1 VTDHHAARAGTSRT
15 LLLVDDHPLFV
26 SGFGAMLRQMR
37 PEWELLSAY
46 SSSAGVQLLGSY
58 PNIDLAIVDIQLPD
72 RDGFETVAAMGALR
86 PDVPRLIIS
95 GREDAT
101 ARAKARSAGA
111 CGFIAKAGAP
121 DTVLDLIEAILSGD
135 YDMDS
140 GGAHSPEPG
149 LSPRQFEVLMLLAE
163 GCPNK
168 VIRYRMGIAERT
180 VRAHLTELFH
190 CLGVT
195 SRVQALVRARAM
207 KLIE

>member
-1 VTDHHAARAGTSRT
+1 VADHHVRAGQLRT

-37 PEWELLSAY
+37 PEWELLSAF
-46 SSSAGVQLLGSY
+46 SSSAGCQLLGSY
-58 PNIDLAIVDIQLPD
+58 PDIDLAIVDIQLPD
-72 RDGFETVAAMGALR
+72 RDGFETVAAMAALR
-86 PDVPRLIIS
+86 PEVPRLIIS

-101 ARAKARSAGA
+101 ARAKARTAGA

-121 DTVLDLIEAILSGD
+121 EVVLDLIEAILSGN
-135 YDMDS
+135 YDLDS
-140 GGAHSPEPG
+140 GAAPAQPPG
-149 LSPRQFEVLMLLAE
+149 LSSRQFEVLMLLAE

-168 VIRYRMGIAERT
+168 VIRYRLGIAERT

-190 CLGVT
+190 SLGVT
-195 SRVQALVRARAM
+195 SRVQALVRARAL